1 MRSGIPSYFTMKVST
16 RRYFVQNL
24 GPFQIQRPPIWG
36 EILWPS
42 IGKSQVTSQSIAQE
56 STPIMRYGHS
66 THDDSQPIID
76 IGYSTEPIDAI
87 NKGKRQLPK
96 IVGAGFRSCRVLG
109 GGVRVQGPW
118 SFQLINFLWSQPA
131 VILVQALRSITST
144 STTCINRL
152 P

>member
-1 MRSGIPSYFTMKVST
+1 MRWGIPYYFTMKVST

-42 IGKSQVTSQSIAQE
+42 IGKSKVASRSIAQE

-66 THDDSQPIID
+66 THDDSQPIFQ
-76 IGYSTEPIDAI
+76 IGYIYGGYRR
-87 NKGKRQLPK
+87 NQQ
-96 IVGAGFRSCRVLG
+96 GFRSSVKDSRCRIQKLPCAWG
-109 GGVRVQGPW
+109 WERVQGPW

-144 STTCINRL
+144 STTYINRL